1 MKKIL
6 AIIFLLSFSLN
17 SQEKE
22 KGKFFKS
29 IYNELF
35 KYGTFYVAGDVK
47 NAKENAPSYFVSITL
62 MGLNLT

>member
-6 AIIFLLSFSLN
+6 AIIFLLSFSL
-17 SQEKE
+17 SAQEKE

-35 KYGTFYVAGDVK
+35 KYEPESLKGKDFLIK
-47 NAKENAPSYFVSITL
+47 
-62 MGLNLT
+62 